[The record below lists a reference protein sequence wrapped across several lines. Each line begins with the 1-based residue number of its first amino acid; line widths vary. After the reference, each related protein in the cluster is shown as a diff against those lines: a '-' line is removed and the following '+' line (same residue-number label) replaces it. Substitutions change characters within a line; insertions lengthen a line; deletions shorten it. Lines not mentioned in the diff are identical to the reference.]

1 MIEKLYDRKN
11 MIVRKSVNLSKQTHI
26 IAANIDQAILM
37 ITLQSPLTTTG
48 FIDRFL
54 VSAQAFGVEVILF
67 FNKIDLYSK
76 KLILQNQNLIHEYS
90 KIGYR
95 CISLSVLNDNINEVK
110 SIVEN
115 KNNLISGH
123 SGVGKSTLINKLL
136 GTADISTNEISQR
149 HDQGQHTTTF
159 SELYR
164 LDFGGTIIDT
174 PGIKGFGLVNIDV
187 DNFIFICGRYK
198 GVDQRVIDK
207 YVTHEYSIGDYVVSN
222 GELSSL
228 VMIDSIVRL
237 NPGTLNNINSAKT
250 DSFSS
255 ALLDYPHY
263 TKPRTI
269 DGLSVP
275 RVLLGGHHE
284 KIKSW
289 RKSKSEDL
297 TKQKRPDLWKK
308 YNKTINQMEFNHE

>member
-1 MIEKLYDRKN
+1 MKALVIKSTGSWYDVESNDGSLYKCRIKGKFRTENIKSTNPIVVGDYVEINNDSQTWMIEKLYDRKN

-95 CISLSVLNDNINEVK
+95 CISLSALNDNINEVK

-187 DNFIFICGRYK
+187 DNLSDYFPEFLSLKQNCKFNNCKHINEPNCKVKEALENGQISKDRYSN
-198 GVDQRVIDK
+198 
-207 YVTHEYSIGDYVVSN
+207 YLSMLETEESIY
-222 GELSSL
+222 
-228 VMIDSIVRL
+228 R
-237 NPGTLNNINSAKT
+237 TNN
-250 DSFSS
+250 
-255 ALLDYPHY
+255 Y
-263 TKPRTI
+263 
-269 DGLSVP
+269 
-275 RVLLGGHHE
+275 
-284 KIKSW
+284 
-289 RKSKSEDL
+289 
-297 TKQKRPDLWKK
+297 
-308 YNKTINQMEFNHE
+308 

>member
-1 MIEKLYDRKN
+1 MKALVIKSTGSWYDVESEDGSLYKCRIKGKFRTENIKSTNPIVVGDYVEINNDSQTWMIEKLYDRKN

-76 KLILQNQNLIHEYS
+76 KLIIQNQNLMREYS

-95 CISLSVLNDNINEVK
+95 CISLSTLNDNINEVK

-136 GTADISTNEISQR
+136 GTTDISTNEISQR

-187 DNFIFICGRYK
+187 DNLSDYFLEFLSLKQGCKFNNCKHINEPNCKVKEALENGQISKDRYSN
-198 GVDQRVIDK
+198 
-207 YVTHEYSIGDYVVSN
+207 YLSMLETEESIY
-222 GELSSL
+222 
-228 VMIDSIVRL
+228 R
-237 NPGTLNNINSAKT
+237 TNN
-250 DSFSS
+250 
-255 ALLDYPHY
+255 Y
-263 TKPRTI
+263 
-269 DGLSVP
+269 
-275 RVLLGGHHE
+275 
-284 KIKSW
+284 
-289 RKSKSEDL
+289 
-297 TKQKRPDLWKK
+297 
-308 YNKTINQMEFNHE
+308 

>member
-1 MIEKLYDRKN
+1 MKALVIKSTGSWYDVESNDGSLYKCRIKGKFRTENIKSTNPIVVGDYVEINNDSQTWMIEKLYDRKN

-95 CISLSVLNDNINEVK
+95 CISLSALNDNINEVK

-187 DNFIFICGRYK
+187 DNLSDYFPEFLALKQGCKFNNCKHINEPNCKVKEALENGQISKDRYSN
-198 GVDQRVIDK
+198 
-207 YVTHEYSIGDYVVSN
+207 YLSMLETEESIY
-222 GELSSL
+222 
-228 VMIDSIVRL
+228 R
-237 NPGTLNNINSAKT
+237 TNN
-250 DSFSS
+250 
-255 ALLDYPHY
+255 Y
-263 TKPRTI
+263 
-269 DGLSVP
+269 
-275 RVLLGGHHE
+275 
-284 KIKSW
+284 
-289 RKSKSEDL
+289 
-297 TKQKRPDLWKK
+297 
-308 YNKTINQMEFNHE
+308 

>member
-1 MIEKLYDRKN
+1 MKALVIKSTGSWYDVESEDGNFYKCRIKGKFRTENIKSTNPIVVGDYVEINNDAQTWMVEKLYDRKN

-76 KLILQNQNLIHEYS
+76 KLIIQNKNLIREYS

-95 CISLSVLNDNINEVK
+95 CISFSALNDNINEVK
-110 SIVEN
+110 PILEN
-115 KNNLISGH
+115 KSNLISGH

-136 GTADISTNEISQR
+136 GTTDISTNEISQR

-187 DNFIFICGRYK
+187 DNLSDYFPEFLSLKQDCKFNNCKHIKEPNCKVKDALENGQISKDRYSN
-198 GVDQRVIDK
+198 
-207 YVTHEYSIGDYVVSN
+207 YLSMLETEESIY
-222 GELSSL
+222 
-228 VMIDSIVRL
+228 R
-237 NPGTLNNINSAKT
+237 TNN
-250 DSFSS
+250 
-255 ALLDYPHY
+255 Y
-263 TKPRTI
+263 
-269 DGLSVP
+269 
-275 RVLLGGHHE
+275 
-284 KIKSW
+284 
-289 RKSKSEDL
+289 
-297 TKQKRPDLWKK
+297 
-308 YNKTINQMEFNHE
+308 

>member
-1 MIEKLYDRKN
+1 MKALVIKSTGSWYDVESNDGSLYKCRIKGKFRTENIKSTNPIVVGDYVEINNDSQTWMIEKLYDRKN

-95 CISLSVLNDNINEVK
+95 CISLSALNDNINEVK

-187 DNFIFICGRYK
+187 DNLSDYFPEFLSLKQNCKFNNCKHINEPNCKVKEAIENGQISKDRYSN
-198 GVDQRVIDK
+198 
-207 YVTHEYSIGDYVVSN
+207 YLSMLETEESIY
-222 GELSSL
+222 
-228 VMIDSIVRL
+228 R
-237 NPGTLNNINSAKT
+237 TNN
-250 DSFSS
+250 
-255 ALLDYPHY
+255 Y
-263 TKPRTI
+263 
-269 DGLSVP
+269 
-275 RVLLGGHHE
+275 
-284 KIKSW
+284 
-289 RKSKSEDL
+289 
-297 TKQKRPDLWKK
+297 
-308 YNKTINQMEFNHE
+308 

>member
-1 MIEKLYDRKN
+1 MKALVIKSTGSWYDVESNDGSLYKCRIKGKFRTENIKSTNPIVVGDYVEINNDSQTWMIEKLYDRKN

-67 FNKIDLYSK
+67 FNKIDLYGK
-76 KLILQNQNLIHEYS
+76 KLIIQNQNLMREYS

-95 CISLSVLNDNINEVK
+95 CISLSVLNDKINEVK

-187 DNFIFICGRYK
+187 DNLSDYFPEFLALKQDCKFNNCKHINEPNCKVKEALESGQLSKDRY
-198 GVDQRVIDK
+198 
-207 YVTHEYSIGDYVVSN
+207 SN
-222 GELSSL
+222 YLSML
-228 VMIDSIVRL
+228 ETEDSIYR
-237 NPGTLNNINSAKT
+237 TNN
-250 DSFSS
+250 
-255 ALLDYPHY
+255 Y
-263 TKPRTI
+263 
-269 DGLSVP
+269 
-275 RVLLGGHHE
+275 
-284 KIKSW
+284 
-289 RKSKSEDL
+289 
-297 TKQKRPDLWKK
+297 
-308 YNKTINQMEFNHE
+308 

>member
-1 MIEKLYDRKN
+1 MKALVIKSTGSWYDVESEDGNFYKCRIKGKFRTENIKSTNPIVVGDYVEINNDSQTWMIEKLYDRKN

-76 KLILQNQNLIHEYS
+76 KLIIQNQNLIREYS

-95 CISLSVLNDNINEVK
+95 CISFSALNDNINEVK
-110 SIVEN
+110 PILEN
-115 KNNLISGH
+115 KSNLISGH

-136 GTADISTNEISQR
+136 GTTDISTNEISKR

-187 DNFIFICGRYK
+187 DNLSDYFPEFLSLKQDCKFNNCKHIKEPNCKVKDALENGQISKDRYSN
-198 GVDQRVIDK
+198 
-207 YVTHEYSIGDYVVSN
+207 YLSMLETEESIY
-222 GELSSL
+222 
-228 VMIDSIVRL
+228 R
-237 NPGTLNNINSAKT
+237 TNN
-250 DSFSS
+250 
-255 ALLDYPHY
+255 Y
-263 TKPRTI
+263 
-269 DGLSVP
+269 
-275 RVLLGGHHE
+275 
-284 KIKSW
+284 
-289 RKSKSEDL
+289 
-297 TKQKRPDLWKK
+297 
-308 YNKTINQMEFNHE
+308 

>member
-1 MIEKLYDRKN
+1 MKALVIKSTGSWYDVESNDGSLYKCRIKGKFRTENIKSTNPIVVGDYVEINNDSQTWMIEKLYDRKN

-95 CISLSVLNDNINEVK
+95 CISLSALNDNINEVK

-187 DNFIFICGRYK
+187 DNLSDYFPEFLSLKQDCKFNNCKHINEPNCKVKEAIENGQISKDRYSN
-198 GVDQRVIDK
+198 
-207 YVTHEYSIGDYVVSN
+207 YLSMLETEESIY
-222 GELSSL
+222 
-228 VMIDSIVRL
+228 R
-237 NPGTLNNINSAKT
+237 TNN
-250 DSFSS
+250 
-255 ALLDYPHY
+255 Y
-263 TKPRTI
+263 
-269 DGLSVP
+269 
-275 RVLLGGHHE
+275 
-284 KIKSW
+284 
-289 RKSKSEDL
+289 
-297 TKQKRPDLWKK
+297 
-308 YNKTINQMEFNHE
+308 

>member
-1 MIEKLYDRKN
+1 MKALVIKSTGSWYDVESNDGSLYKCRIKGKFRTENIKSTNPIVVGDYVEINNDSQTWMIEKLYDRKN

-76 KLILQNQNLIHEYS
+76 NLIIQNQNLIHEYS

-95 CISLSVLNDNINEVK
+95 CISLSALNDNINEVK

-187 DNFIFICGRYK
+187 DNLSDYFPEFLSLKQDCKFNNCKHINEPNCKVKEAIENGQISKDRYSN
-198 GVDQRVIDK
+198 
-207 YVTHEYSIGDYVVSN
+207 YLSMLETEESIY
-222 GELSSL
+222 
-228 VMIDSIVRL
+228 R
-237 NPGTLNNINSAKT
+237 TNN
-250 DSFSS
+250 
-255 ALLDYPHY
+255 Y
-263 TKPRTI
+263 
-269 DGLSVP
+269 
-275 RVLLGGHHE
+275 
-284 KIKSW
+284 
-289 RKSKSEDL
+289 
-297 TKQKRPDLWKK
+297 
-308 YNKTINQMEFNHE
+308 

>member
-1 MIEKLYDRKN
+1 MKALVIKSTGSWYDVESNDGSLYKCRIKGKFRTENIKSTNPIVVGDYVEINNDSQTWMIEKLYDRKN

-76 KLILQNQNLIHEYS
+76 KLIIQNQNLIREYS

-187 DNFIFICGRYK
+187 DNLSDYFPEFLSLKQDCKFNNCKHINEPNCKVKEAIENGQISKDRYSN
-198 GVDQRVIDK
+198 
-207 YVTHEYSIGDYVVSN
+207 YLSMLETEESIY
-222 GELSSL
+222 
-228 VMIDSIVRL
+228 R
-237 NPGTLNNINSAKT
+237 TNN
-250 DSFSS
+250 
-255 ALLDYPHY
+255 Y
-263 TKPRTI
+263 
-269 DGLSVP
+269 
-275 RVLLGGHHE
+275 
-284 KIKSW
+284 
-289 RKSKSEDL
+289 
-297 TKQKRPDLWKK
+297 
-308 YNKTINQMEFNHE
+308 

>member
-1 MIEKLYDRKN
+1 MKALVIKSTGSWYDVESNDGSLYKCRIKGKFRTENIKSTNPIVVGDYVEINNDSQTWMIEKLYDRKN

-54 VSAQAFGVEVILF
+54 VSAQAFGVEAILF

-76 KLILQNQNLIHEYS
+76 KLIIQNQNLMREYS

-95 CISLSVLNDNINEVK
+95 CISFSALNDNINEVK

-187 DNFIFICGRYK
+187 DNLSDYFPEFLSLKQDCKFNNCKHINEPNCKVKEALENGQISKDRYSN
-198 GVDQRVIDK
+198 
-207 YVTHEYSIGDYVVSN
+207 YLSMLETEESIY
-222 GELSSL
+222 
-228 VMIDSIVRL
+228 R
-237 NPGTLNNINSAKT
+237 TNN
-250 DSFSS
+250 
-255 ALLDYPHY
+255 Y
-263 TKPRTI
+263 
-269 DGLSVP
+269 
-275 RVLLGGHHE
+275 
-284 KIKSW
+284 
-289 RKSKSEDL
+289 
-297 TKQKRPDLWKK
+297 
-308 YNKTINQMEFNHE
+308 

>member
-1 MIEKLYDRKN
+1 MKALVIKSTGSWYDVESNDGSLYKCRIKGKFRTENIKSTNPIVVGDYVEINNDSQTWMIEKLYDRKN

-76 KLILQNQNLIHEYS
+76 KLIIQNQNLMREYS

-187 DNFIFICGRYK
+187 DNLSDYFPEFLSLKQDCKFNNCKHINEPNCKVKEALENGQISKDRYSN
-198 GVDQRVIDK
+198 
-207 YVTHEYSIGDYVVSN
+207 YLSMLETEESIY
-222 GELSSL
+222 
-228 VMIDSIVRL
+228 R
-237 NPGTLNNINSAKT
+237 TNN
-250 DSFSS
+250 
-255 ALLDYPHY
+255 Y
-263 TKPRTI
+263 
-269 DGLSVP
+269 
-275 RVLLGGHHE
+275 
-284 KIKSW
+284 
-289 RKSKSEDL
+289 
-297 TKQKRPDLWKK
+297 
-308 YNKTINQMEFNHE
+308 